1 MDKRMM
7 AGLVLVVVLI
17 AAASFLTGDTKGII
31 TGDFSNN
38 QAEMTALAQSM
49 LDDKTDKALFDKY
62 SSTYDISVWKT
73 EDVIVQFVAYAEGI
87 APAGKYVGVYY
98 SPDDVV
104 TTFQGSART
113 MKITENGAGFDLQ
126 EAGSDNG
133 GYTEKISDNWY
144 YFEAW
149 F

>member
-1 MDKRMM
+1 MSKRMI
-7 AGLVLVVVLI
+7 AGLILVLVLI
-17 AAASFLTGDTKGII
+17 AAASFLTGDTKGLI

-38 QAEMTALAQSM
+38 QTEMTALAQSM
-49 LDDKTDKALFDKY
+49 LTEQTDEALFDKY

-73 EDVIVQFVAYAEGI
+73 DDVIVQFVAYTEGV
-87 APAGKYVGVYY
+87 ASAGKYVGVYY

-104 TTFQGSART
+104 TGFQGSAET
-113 MKITENGAGFDLQ
+113 MKITENGDGFDLQ

-133 GYTEKISDNWY
+133 GYVEKISDNWY

>member
-1 MDKRMM
+1 MSKRMI
-7 AGLVLVVVLI
+7 AGLLLVLAFI
-17 AAASFLTGDTKGII
+17 AAASFLTGDTKGLI
-31 TGDFSNN
+31 TGDLSNN

-49 LDDKTDKALFDKY
+49 LAGESDEALLEKY
-62 SSTYDISVWKT
+62 SSTYDISVWNT
-73 EDVIVQFVAYAEGI
+73 EDVIVQFVAYTEGI
-87 APAGKYVGVYY
+87 APAGKYVGLYY

-104 TTFQGSART
+104 TTFQGCAKT
-113 MKITENGAGFDLQ
+113 MKITENGEGYDLQ

-133 GYTEKISDNWY
+133 GYTEKVSDNWY

>member
-1 MDKRMM
+1 MNKQMI
-7 AGLVLVVVLI
+7 AGLVLVLALI
-17 AAASFLTGDTKGII
+17 AAASFMTKDTKGLIS
-31 TGDFSNN
+31 GDLVNN

-49 LDDKTDKALFDKY
+49 LDHKTDEALYNKY
-62 SSTYDISVWKT
+62 SSTYDISVWRT
-73 EDVIVQFVAYAEGI
+73 EDVIVQFVAYTEGI

-104 TTFQGSART
+104 TGFQGSAWT
-113 MKITENGAGFDLQ
+113 MKITEHGAGYDLQ
-126 EAGSDNG
+126 EAGKDNG
-133 GYTEKISDNWY
+133 GYVEKIADNWY

>member
-1 MDKRMM
+1 MI
-7 AGLVLVVVLI
+7 AGLVLVLALI
-17 AAASFLTGDTKGII
+17 AAASFMTKDTKGLIS
-31 TGDFSNN
+31 GDLINN

-49 LDDKTDKALFDKY
+49 LDNKTEEALYDKY
-62 SSTYDISVWKT
+62 SSTYDISVWRT
-73 EDVIVQFVAYAEGI
+73 EDVIVQFVAYTEGI
-87 APAGKYVGVYY
+87 APSGKYVGMYY

-104 TTFQGSART
+104 TSYQGSAKF
-113 MKITENGAGFDLQ
+113 MKITENGFGYDLQ
-126 EAGSDNG
+126 EADGGNG

>member
-7 AGLVLVVVLI
+7 AGLVLVVALI

-49 LDDKTDKALFDKY
+49 LDDKTDEALFDKY

-73 EDVIVQFVAYAEGI
+73 EDVIVQFVAYTEGL

-104 TTFQGSART
+104 TTFQGSAGT